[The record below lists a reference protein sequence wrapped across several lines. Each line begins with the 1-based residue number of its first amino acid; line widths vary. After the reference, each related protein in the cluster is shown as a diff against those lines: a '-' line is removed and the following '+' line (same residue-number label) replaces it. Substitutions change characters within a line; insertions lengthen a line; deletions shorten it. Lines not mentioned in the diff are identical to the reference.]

1 MAVSQRQLAAN
12 RANAQ
17 KSTGPR
23 TDAGKEKV
31 AQNALKHG
39 LCGNFQVLS
48 CEDQQQYDDF
58 FQRFLQTENP
68 ADDVERELVAKMARH
83 TWLSERAMR
92 CQEGCFLV
100 QPQTPEDQ
108 QQNTAGIAV
117 RTDLEMYV
125 RYQAAQD
132 RAYSRASA
140 ELARRRNERAKVEN
154 GFVSQQRREAREI
167 RAQAEEERR
176 RAREK
181 RRAEKHVLDMAI
193 RKARLERLSGQAA
206 RCLDNKTEIATPL
219 HSRCPDNSQMAQAAQ
234 SSESNAA
241 SNNLLGAVQHDNSHP
256 KTAIAAASSGPQLV
270 KTEPCEA
277 Q

>member
-12 RANAQ
+12 RANAR

-23 TDAGKEKV
+23 TEAGKQIV

-48 CEDQQQYDDF
+48 CEDQQQYDDLF
-58 FQRFLQTENP
+58 ERFLQTEKP

-83 TWLSERAMR
+83 TWLSERPMR

-100 QPQTPEDQ
+100 QPRTPEDHE
-108 QQNTAGIAV
+108 QNTAGIAV

-154 GFVSQQRREAREI
+154 GFVQQKRREAQQI
-167 RAQAEEERR
+167 QAQAEEERR
-176 RAREK
+176 QAREIRRENNEK
-181 RRAEKHVLDMAI
+181 RRQEHHDKTTQLQN
-193 RKARLERLSGQAA
+193 ARIEHQ
-206 RCLDNKTEIATPL
+206 
-219 HSRCPDNSQMAQAAQ
+219 
-234 SSESNAA
+234 
-241 SNNLLGAVQHDNSHP
+241 NLLNRKLAAKYLEAAFRQ
-256 KTAIAAASSGPQLV
+256 TALPVAA
-270 KTEPCEA
+270 
-277 Q
+277 